1 MGSTRKD
8 KTAKEKLLSIARR
21 QSIVRPRELERQ
33 GIART
38 YLDRLCREGLLRKVA
53 RGLYVL
59 SEAEP
64 TENRTFAEVGA
75 KVPNSVICL
84 LSALRFHG
92 LTSQAPF
99 EVWIAI
105 DRKARKPQVE
115 ELPVRIV
122 RFSGQALSE
131 GVEAHRIEGREVR
144 IYCPA
149 KTVADCFKYRNK
161 IGLDIAIEALRDCWR
176 LRKASADEL
185 WRYARICRVWKIMQ
199 PYMEALV

>member
-1 MGSTRKD
+1 MGSARTGQSI
-8 KTAKEKLLSIARR
+8 KEKLLAVAER
-21 QSIVRPRELERQ
+21 QGTVRPRDLQRH

-38 YLDRLCREGLLRKVA
+38 YLDRLCREGLLKRVA

-59 SEAEP
+59 SDAEP
-64 TENRTFAEVGA
+64 TENRTLAEVSA
-75 KVPNSVICL
+75 KVPNGVICL

-122 RFSGQALSE
+122 RFSGEALSE
-131 GVEAHRIEGREVR
+131 GAEKHRVEGREVR

-176 LRKASADEL
+176 ERKASADEL

>member
-1 MGSTRKD
+1 VV
-8 KTAKEKLLSIARR
+8 RR
-21 QSIVRPRELERQ
+21 QGIVRPKDLRKY

-38 YLDRLCREGLLRKVA
+38 YLDRLCQEGRLKRVA

-59 SEAEP
+59 PNAKP
-64 TENRTFAEVGA
+64 TENRTLAEVTA
-75 KVPNSVICL
+75 KVPNGVICL
-84 LSALRFHG
+84 LSALRFHE

-115 ELPVRIV
+115 EMPVRVV
-122 RFSGQALSE
+122 RFSGKALSE
-131 GVEAHRIEGREVR
+131 GAEEHPVEGRTVR

-176 LRKASADEL
+176 QRKASADEL
-185 WRYARICRVWKIMQ
+185 WHYARVCRVWRIMQ
-199 PYMEALV
+199 PYMEALI